1 MYWTDLLETV
11 TSASLFN
18 ITPKNCVRFTF
29 YEQLIGRSVTN
40 EEKDFKLK
48 ELFLF
53 IMKSCYENNDN

>member
-11 TSASLFN
+11 TSISLFN

-29 YEQLIGRSVTN
+29 YEQLIRRSVTN

>member
-1 MYWTDLLETV
+1 MYWTHLLETV

-18 ITPKNCVRFTF
+18 ITPKNWFTF
-29 YEQLIGRSVTN
+29 YEQLIRRSVIN
-40 EEKDFKLK
+40 EEKGFKLK

>member
-1 MYWTDLLETV
+1 MYWADLLETV

-18 ITPKNCVRFTF
+18 ITPKTWFTF
-29 YEQLIGRSVTN
+29 YEQLIRRSVTN
-40 EEKDFKLK
+40 EEKGFKLK